1 MTRILKLAISDK
13 EFLTLEDAARLLSVS
28 HTILYRLR
36 KEGVLEIKRLGKK
49 KYILRKSI
57 DQLFN
62 PTTP

>member
-1 MTRILKLAISDK
+1 MTKNLKLALSDK

-28 HTILYRLR
+28 RTTLYRLR
-36 KEGVLEIKRLGKK
+36 REGVLEIKTVGKK

-62 PTTP
+62 PAP